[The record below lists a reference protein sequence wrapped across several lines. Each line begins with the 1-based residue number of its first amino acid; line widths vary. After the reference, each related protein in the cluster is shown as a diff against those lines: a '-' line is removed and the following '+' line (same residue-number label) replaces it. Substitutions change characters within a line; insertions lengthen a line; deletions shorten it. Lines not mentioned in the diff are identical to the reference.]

1 MGNII
6 GNLRMFDTLVV
17 LYTRIKIGEM
27 SMDLCHIELVAGRA
41 NDSRKHGSV
50 WLCPEP
56 ENDHDSGAIA
66 VHDVDGRIGYV
77 SRRFS
82 GLAMEEISRGSQLRV
97 LSSLS
102 KRVWYC
108 ALSN

>member
-1 MGNII
+1 MY
-6 GNLRMFDTLVV
+6 DTLVE
-17 LYTRIKIGEM
+17 LHTTIQTGEM
-27 SMDLCHIELVAGRA
+27 PIDMCHIELVASKT
-41 NDSRKHGSV
+41 NDSRMYGSV

-56 ENDHDSGAIA
+56 ENEHDTGAIA
-66 VHDVDGRIGYV
+66 VHEVDGRIGFV

-82 GLAMEEISRGSQLRV
+82 GLAREELSRRSQLRV